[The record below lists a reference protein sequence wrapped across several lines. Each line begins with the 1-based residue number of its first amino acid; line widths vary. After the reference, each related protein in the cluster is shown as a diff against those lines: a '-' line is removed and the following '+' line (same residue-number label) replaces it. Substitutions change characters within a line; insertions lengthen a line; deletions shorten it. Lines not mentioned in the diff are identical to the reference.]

1 MTPDTTMLS
10 VVVTISVVTFAL
22 RAAPFVAME
31 RIANSEFLKYLGA
44 RMPVGVMVILV
55 AFTIKDENFFE
66 YPYGLPYVL
75 PATLTIALYIKLRNP
90 LVAILAG
97 LLMHMLIVNV
107 VL

>member
-10 VVVTISVVTFAL
+10 VVLTIAAVTFAL
-22 RAAPFVAME
+22 RAAPFLAME
-31 RIANSEFLKYLGA
+31 RIEHSAFLRYLGA

-55 AFTIKDENFFE
+55 AFTVKDESLIR
-66 YPYGLPYVL
+66 YPYGLPHVL
-75 PATLTIALYIKLRNP
+75 PAALTVLLYLKLRNP

-97 LLMHMLIVNV
+97 LVLHMVIVNV

>member
-1 MTPDTTMLS
+1 MLS
-10 VVVTISVVTFAL
+10 VVLTISAVTIAL
-22 RAAPFVAME
+22 RAAPFLAME
-31 RIANSEFLKYLGA
+31 RIANSEFLRYLGA

-55 AFTIKDENFFE
+55 AFTVKDENLFK

-75 PATLTIALYIKLRNP
+75 PAALTIVLYTKLRNP

-97 LLMHMLIVNV
+97 LLLHMLIVNV